1 MPHWRPMSA
10 ADPGSTS
17 TREVPVAALAGQ
29 TIELWPQTM
38 APGYYNAV
46 IAACRDAGFEPR
58 ADVVI
63 PDLGSLSVEVLD
75 PAMTG

>member
-1 MPHWRPMSA
+1 
-10 ADPGSTS
+10 
-17 TREVPVAALAGQ
+17 
-29 TIELWPQTM
+29 M

-63 PDLGSLSVEVLD
+63 PDLGSLSVEVVE
-75 PAMTG
+75 PALTG